1 MTTRFEPTTTQRSRT
16 LSRGMIYLFAF
27 ACGATVANLYYAQ
40 PILDTL
46 AKSFGASTASAGLI
60 ATAAQ
65 IGYALGLALLVP
77 LGDLVARRFLVPIVL
92 VVTAL
97 SLAACAFAPS
107 IGVLTGLS
115 LVVGAG
121 SVAAQLLV
129 PMVASLAGE
138 EERGRVV
145 GVVMSGL
152 LMGIL
157 LARTVS
163 GLLAQALGWRSI
175 FVLAALISA
184 GLAVVLR
191 RKLPVEEERPRVSY
205 IQLLLGVVRL
215 MLSESTLRRRALFG
229 ALVFGAFSVFW
240 TTMSFLL
247 AAPPFHFGSMA
258 IGLFGLVGAGGALM
272 ANFAGRLVDRGT
284 SKLTT
289 LIFAA
294 LVATSFLMLWWGR
307 HDLVMLILGIL
318 VLDAGVQGLHV
329 TNQSLVYKLAPHL
342 RSRVTSAYMV
352 SCFIGGAVG
361 SAAGSEAFALYHW
374 AGVCILGGVVG
385 VAALIVAA
393 VTFFDRK
400 SVGVNGG

>member
-1 MTTRFEPTTTQRSRT
+1 MTTRFEQIPTQSPRT

-40 PILDTL
+40 PILNTL
-46 AKSFGASTASAGLI
+46 AKSFHASTGVVGLVATSA
-60 ATAAQ
+60 Q
-65 IGYALGLALLVP
+65 VGYAIGLALLVP
-77 LGDLVARRFLVPIVL
+77 LGDLIARRLLVPIVL
-92 VVTAL
+92 AVTAL

-107 IGVLTGLS
+107 IGVLAGLS
-115 LVVGAG
+115 LLVGAG

-129 PMVASLAGE
+129 PMAASLAAE

-157 LARTVS
+157 LARTMS

-175 FVLAALISA
+175 FVVAALISA

-191 RKLPVEEERPRVSY
+191 RKLPVEEERARVSY
-205 IQLLLGVVRL
+205 VQLLLGVVRL
-215 MLSESTLRRRALFG
+215 MTSESILRRRALFG
-229 ALVFGAFSVFW
+229 ALAFGAFSVFW

-247 AAPPFHFGSMA
+247 AGSPFHYGSMR

-272 ANFAGRLVDRGT
+272 ANFAGRLVDRGR
-284 SKLTT
+284 SKATT

-294 LVATSFLMLWWGR
+294 LIATSFVMLWWGR

-329 TNQSLVYKLAPHL
+329 TNQSLVYKLAPQL

-374 AGVCILGGVVG
+374 AGVCILGALAAA
-385 VAALIVAA
+385 AALMVAV

-400 SVGVNGG
+400 SIGIDEN